1 MAALC
6 RILHASRHIVK
17 TYENRRGDSNA
28 MDLQMRIK
36 KINWL
41 KPCQWRNN
49 PRHNKTKGMDMKST
63 IKLTPSK
70 SVTVQPCKLGG
81 VTIDLGP
88 HTEIL
93 SLTPDQC
100 GALIFALEAACEANE
115 VAAIG
120 SAETLNDKG

>member
-1 MAALC
+1 
-6 RILHASRHIVK
+6 
-17 TYENRRGDSNA
+17 
-28 MDLQMRIK
+28 
-36 KINWL
+36 
-41 KPCQWRNN
+41 
-49 PRHNKTKGMDMKST
+49 MKST

-115 VAAIG
+115 VAAMG